1 MENVFWILDFRFWSG
16 FRNPKSKIGNLKSGQ
31 ASLEMTAALIG
42 ALLLLFGSLK
52 VCLYFAER
60 LVTRHQNYGTGRIV
74 AASAVR
80 PPPPFPEWGPLY
92 PDDAANPLN
101 KPMPKLNIFEGDD

>member
-1 MENVFWILDFRFWSG
+1 MTQCG
-16 FRNPKSKIGNLKSGQ
+16 MRNAECGMFFGHSALRTPHSALGRRAQ

-60 LVTRHQNYGTGRIV
+60 IVKRHQNYEYESLLNNRV
-74 AASAVR
+74 AAANTVVFM
-80 PPPPFPEWGPLY
+80 PPILPTEPQ
-92 PDDAANPLN
+92 N
-101 KPMPKLNIFEGDD
+101 KLNIFTGDD